1 MRCSW
6 CGDDP
11 LLIQY
16 HDEEFGIPT
25 TDDRKHF
32 EALMLESLQ
41 CGLNWKLILRKREIF
56 RKCFDEFDFEKI
68 ARYDDSDVARI
79 FNTEGMIRSER
90 KIRAIIN
97 NAQKFIEIRNEFG
110 SFHEF
115 VENQDQLTK
124 ELKRRGF
131 KFLGESSV
139 TSYLQA
145 VGILN
150 GHESNCSKFAQ

>member
-115 VENQDQLTK
+115 VENQDQLTR
-124 ELKRRGF
+124 ELKHRGF

-150 GHESNCSKFAQ
+150 GHEEGCSKFAQ

>member
-115 VENQDQLTK
+115 VENQDQLTR
-124 ELKRRGF
+124 ELKHRGF

-150 GHESNCSKFAQ
+150 GHESICSKFAQ

>member
-115 VENQDQLTK
+115 VENQDQLTR
-124 ELKRRGF
+124 ELKHRGF